1 MLTVWQELFS
11 KHFTN
16 INSCQYPKDSMGKAL
31 QLSVVCRRVN
41 WGSEGREEAAK
52 PGFKTRQILA
62 PPQSHRPSV
71 SPCKALDCHYL
82 EKKDATC
89 IGITSFLFSGIII
102 FKIYIPMHTY
112 IYSYIYIY
120 TLYILHIFNILLY
133 YRYILYL
140 CLYR

>member
-1 MLTVWQELFS
+1 MLTVWQELFL
-11 KHFTN
+11 KRFTN
-16 INSCQYPKDSMGKAL
+16 INACQCPKDPMGKAL

-52 PGFKTRQILA
+52 PGFKNRQILA

-82 EKKDATC
+82 GKKDATY
-89 IGITSFLFSGIII
+89 IGITSFLFSCIII

-112 IYSYIYIY
+112 IYTHISISILYIYYIY
-120 TLYILHIFNILLY
+120 LI
-133 YRYILYL
+133 
-140 CLYR
+140 